1 MQIIRNRE
9 NAKAFQENMNAA
21 GIVDSLE
28 LIGCIAAR
36 VATDIRWSKDRKE
49 ANNHLL
55 QYMKNDADEQTVKA
69 IFQEASEQTDFKNMQ
84 IYAADMLTRLQ

>member
-1 MQIIRNRE
+1 MRNRE

-21 GIVDSLE
+21 GIVDGLE
-28 LIGCIAAR
+28 LTGCIAAR
-36 VATDIRWSKDRKE
+36 VATDIRQSKDRTE

-69 IFQEASEQTDFKNMQ
+69 IFQQASEQTDFKNMQ
-84 IYAADMLTRLQ
+84 IYAANMLTRLQ

>member
-1 MQIIRNRE
+1 MRNRE

-21 GIVDSLE
+21 GIVDGLE
-28 LIGCIAAR
+28 LTGCIAAR
-36 VATDIRWSKDRKE
+36 VATDIRQSKDRKE

-55 QYMKNDADEQTVKA
+55 QYMKNDANGQTMKD

>member
-1 MQIIRNRE
+1 MRNQE

-28 LIGCIAAR
+28 LIGCIAER
-36 VATDIRWSKDRKE
+36 VATDIRRSKDRKE

>member
-1 MQIIRNRE
+1 MRNWE

-28 LIGCIAAR
+28 LTGCIAAR
-36 VATDIRWSKDRKE
+36 VATYIRRSKDRKE

-55 QYMKNDADEQTVKA
+55 QYMKNDADEQTVKD
-69 IFQEASEQTDFKNMQ
+69 IFQEASEQTEFKNMQ
-84 IYAADMLTRLQ
+84 IYAANMLTRLQ